1 MKTVVTTH
9 LFGSIL
15 LYIMFHTFYI
25 MQCEFLRQRN
35 MEHLKINMHTVY
47 TVSLYYNTEIFFFFF
62 IHINKSIVHKY
73 KMHKY
78 TTTNLPYY
86 CIKHNLFVK
95 WTLFTISNH
104 HKKKNQNAVQVFLL
118 SFPDKKI

>member
-1 MKTVVTTH
+1 MWILKAKKHGTFKNKYAH
-9 LFGSIL
+9 SLHSFSIL
-15 LYIMFHTFYI
+15 QHWNI
-25 MQCEFLRQRN
+25 
-35 MEHLKINMHTVY
+35 
-47 TVSLYYNTEIFFFFF
+47 SFFF

-104 HKKKNQNAVQVFLL
+104 HRKKTNQNAVQVFLL